1 MMISLELLDC
11 QIVFVPVVFD
21 QIHSVGGIEVAV
33 EEGTGE
39 KITAVQIILIKL

>member
-1 MMISLELLDC
+1 MIPLELLDC
-11 QIVFVPVVFD
+11 LIVFGPVVFD